1 MFAGGRMSDIWII
14 VLKELGLFSEAQCCH
29 WQERII
35 FHFSWPL
42 FLLSDLDTCEL
53 SEETMLDTV
62 TRFYL
67 AALLKHGNLLAMAE
81 VESDV

>member
-1 MFAGGRMSDIWII
+1 M
-14 VLKELGLFSEAQCCH
+14 L
-29 WQERII
+29 
-35 FHFSWPL
+35 
-42 FLLSDLDTCEL
+42 LLSDLDTCEL